1 MAKQKRGAADQDRA
15 GMTGVDRLRLRV
27 SAMINSPKA
36 QADRRATIWKLDSDS
51 EQAWRQ
57 VLEELAETDGLTVT
71 KLEDGTAVLEW
82 QPSEGEGEGAQGE
95 GEELPADFVVQALHD
110 QPAPF

>member
-1 MAKQKRGAADQDRA
+1 MSKKAA
-15 GMTGVDRLRLRV
+15 GMQREASSAGSLERLRLRV
-27 SAMINSPKA
+27 SAMIHSPKA
-36 QADRRATIWKLDSDS
+36 QADRRATIWRLDSDTD
-51 EQAWRQ
+51 QAWNQ
-57 VLEELAETDGLTVT
+57 VMEELAETDGLTVT

-82 QPSEGEGEGAQGE
+82 QPGEEEGEGAQGE